1 MSQSHWSERSGGFES
16 STHSKLFD
24 MQLDELLKSL
34 KPKYEVEFI
43 DADRVIKKLR
53 ETIESIPDR
62 ESIVV
67 GRMIV
72 PTPLSLS

>member
-1 MSQSHWSERSGGFES
+1 MSQSHWSETSGGFES
-16 STHSKLFD
+16 STHSKFFD

-34 KPKYEVEFI
+34 KPKYEVGFI

-72 PTPLSLS
+72 PNPLSLS